1 MSVRRCTD
9 PKLREREHAPSDRAA
24 AALLQAHERGGRR
37 AVGDLVRLIDAALAL
52 RCTSQKKRL

>member
-1 MSVRRCTD
+1 
-9 PKLREREHAPSDRAA
+9 LREREHAPSDRAA